1 MQKLETWVGDG
12 HTAQEG
18 PMWDSG
24 TSPPSSHIHLQTEL
38 ERVQRETQMP
48 TDKPRR

>member
-24 TSPPSSHIHLQTEL
+24 TPPPLLSH
-38 ERVQRETQMP
+38 P
-48 TDKPRR
+48 FAD